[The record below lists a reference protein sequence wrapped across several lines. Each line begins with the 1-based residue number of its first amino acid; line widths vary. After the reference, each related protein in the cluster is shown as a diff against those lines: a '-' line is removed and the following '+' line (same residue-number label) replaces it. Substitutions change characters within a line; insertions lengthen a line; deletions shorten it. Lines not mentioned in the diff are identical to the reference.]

1 MNNIINYYY
10 KINVLDVYNLDDK
23 YYFNYRDN
31 NYFLVPF
38 NRDINDL
45 KGILMIC
52 DELKRRNILTNEI
65 IINIFNKYFIPINNK
80 YYVLVKENTN
90 IYNLT
95 LNDILYV
102 QNNTINI
109 SNNFNL
115 YRTNS
120 IKLWEDK
127 IDYYEDKIKKIQNK
141 YRYVDMTFDYFIG
154 LAENAVIYLINNKV
168 EVNNTVLS
176 HRRINIVNGSFD
188 YYNPVNYIIDNRTRD
203 FAEYIKQLFFS
214 EKLDFEI
221 VINFLNYMNFSKD
234 EYVLLMGRLLFPT
247 YYFDLLDR
255 IIDNNEK
262 DIILKN
268 VYEKIDEYILFL
280 KQLFNYILYNRR
292 INIQFIPW
300 IIKKI

>member
-10 KINVLDVYNLDDK
+10 KINVLDVYFLDDK

-95 LNDILYV
+95 LNDILYI

-127 IDYYEDKIKKIQNK
+127 IDYYEDKIKEIQNK

-168 EVNNTVLS
+168 EINNTVLS

-262 DIILKN
+262 DVILKN

>member
-10 KINVLDVYNLDDK
+10 KINVLDVYFLDDK

-65 IINIFNKYFIPINNK
+65 IINKFNKYFIPINNK
-80 YYVLVKENTN
+80 YYVLIKENTN
-90 IYNLT
+90 IFNLT
-95 LNDILYV
+95 LNDILYI

-127 IDYYEDKIKKIQNK
+127 IDYYEDKIKEIQNK

-168 EVNNTVLS
+168 EINNTVLS

>member
-10 KINVLDVYNLDDK
+10 KINVLDVYFLGDK

-45 KGILMIC
+45 KGILIIC

-95 LNDILYV
+95 LNDILYI

-127 IDYYEDKIKKIQNK
+127 IDYYEDKIKEIQNK

-154 LAENAVIYLINNKV
+154 LAENAVIYLIYNKV

>member
-10 KINVLDVYNLDDK
+10 KINVLDVYFLDDK

-45 KGILMIC
+45 KGILIIC

-95 LNDILYV
+95 LNDILYI

-127 IDYYEDKIKKIQNK
+127 IDYYEDKIKEIQNK

>member
-10 KINVLDVYNLDDK
+10 KINVLDVYFLDDK

-95 LNDILYV
+95 LNDILYI

-109 SNNFNL
+109 SNNYNL

-127 IDYYEDKIKKIQNK
+127 IDYYEDKIKEIQNK

-168 EVNNTVLS
+168 EINNTVLS

>member
-10 KINVLDVYNLDDK
+10 KINVLDVYFLGDK

-45 KGILMIC
+45 KGILIIC

-95 LNDILYV
+95 LNDILYI

-127 IDYYEDKIKKIQNK
+127 IDYYEDKIKEIQNK